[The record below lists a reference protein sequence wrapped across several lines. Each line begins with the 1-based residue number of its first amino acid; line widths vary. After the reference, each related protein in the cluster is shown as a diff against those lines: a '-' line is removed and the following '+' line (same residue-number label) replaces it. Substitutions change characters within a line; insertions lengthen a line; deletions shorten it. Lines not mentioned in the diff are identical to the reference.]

1 MKLKLP
7 KIEIDSESIQ
17 AFLKTDNGL
26 LLISMGISLLFWL
39 LIKLSQEYKANR
51 EVAITYTL
59 PADMSYV
66 TIPPKKVQVTLTGR
80 GWDLMYDY
88 FGSRNKAL
96 NFNLASLPS
105 QTITNNQLKGKM
117 VENARSSNVSVVD
130 MSFDYITVELGEH
143 ASKKIPIILEQQLS
157 FAPEH
162 HLQAPIKITPDSI
175 TINGPSALLEDYVS
189 WSTTLLEI
197 KNLKNTT
204 NCPLTLQPNTRSQ
217 ISLST
222 AKIQVTIP
230 IEQFT
235 EKSLFLPVTVK
246 NAPDS
251 LKVFPNKVKTNF
263 VVGLSQYDSI
273 TAKDFQLEVDL
284 NGIPINQTNNTA
296 PILLTKQP
304 TTVKN
309 IRFSPKS
316 VQFLFVKALEQSAI
330 NIDTVGSRQ

>member
-1 MKLKLP
+1 MRFKLP
-7 KIEIDSESIQ
+7 KIDIDRASIQ
-17 AFLKTDNGL
+17 AFLKTDNGI

-39 LIKLSQEYKANR
+39 LIKLSQDYKANR
-51 EVAITYTL
+51 EVAITYTI
-59 PADMSYV
+59 PIEMSYI
-66 TIPPKKVQVTLTGR
+66 TIPPKKVQVTLEGR

-88 FGSRNKAL
+88 FGGRNNEL

-117 VENARSSNVSVVD
+117 AENARSANVSVVD
-130 MSFDYITVELGEH
+130 MSFDYITVELGER
-143 ASKKIPIILEQQLS
+143 ASKRIPVILERQLS

-162 HLQAPIKITPDSI
+162 QLQAPITITPDSI
-175 TINGPSALLEDYVS
+175 TINGPSALLKEYIS
-189 WSTTLLEI
+189 WPTTLLALS
-197 KNLKNTT
+197 NLKSTINRS
-204 NCPLTLQPNTRSQ
+204 LALQANTRSQ
-217 ISLST
+217 IALST
-222 AKIQVTIP
+222 SGVQVHIP

-273 TAKDFQLEVDL
+273 SAKDFRLEVDL
-284 NGIPINQTNNTA
+284 NNVPINQANNTA
-296 PILLTKQP
+296 PILITKQP
-304 TTVKN
+304 TEVKN

-316 VQFLFVKALEQSAI
+316 VQFLFIKEEK
-330 NIDTVGSRQ
+330 

>member
-1 MKLKLP
+1 MKFKLP
-7 KIEIDSESIQ
+7 KIEINRANIQ
-17 AFLKTDNGL
+17 AFLKTDNGI

-39 LIKLSQEYKANR
+39 LIKLSQDYKANR
-51 EVAITYTL
+51 EVAIRYTV
-59 PADMSYV
+59 PAEMSYV
-66 TIPPKKVQVTLTGR
+66 TIPPKKVQVTLEGR

-88 FGSRNKAL
+88 FGRRNNEL

-117 VENARSSNVSVVD
+117 AENARSSNVSVVD
-130 MSFDYITVELGEH
+130 MSFDYITVELGER
-143 ASKKIPIILEQQLS
+143 ASKKIPVILERQLS

-162 HLQAPIKITPDSI
+162 QLQAPIQIIPDSI
-175 TINGPSALLEDYVS
+175 TINGPSELLAEYIS
-189 WSTTLLEI
+189 WPTTLLALS
-197 KNLKNTT
+197 NLKSTINR
-204 NCPLTLQPNTRSQ
+204 PVTLQANTRAQ
-217 ISLST
+217 IALST
-222 AKIQVTIP
+222 SVVQVNIP

-273 TAKDFQLEVDL
+273 AAKDFRLEVDL
-284 NGIPINQTNNTA
+284 NNVPINQANNTA
-296 PILLTKQP
+296 PILLTKKP
-304 TTVKN
+304 TAVKN

-316 VQFLFVKALEQSAI
+316 VQFLFVKEEKE
-330 NIDTVGSRQ
+330 TVIQ